1 MKSNALAAVAALVA
15 CTVCAAAPATV
26 PTTKTAK
33 DARFLAALQKA
44 HPGTTFT
51 SVNGSVV
58 PGVYEVWMG
67 PNVAYVSAQSPRY
80 FIFGRVIDTATLTD
94 LTGPRLAGAERMRA
108 TTETTATAQ
117 PVLVDKLP
125 LADAIK
131 TVRGTGARSVYV
143 FSDPACAYCK
153 RLEPELATLND
164 VTIYTFL
171 VPFLGQGLPQSV
183 WCASDRNKAWQDL
196 MLRGDTSSLAGPQA
210 DCGSPIER
218 NLQLARQLRVN
229 GTPTLFY
236 ADGLRTDGYVPAA
249 EVERRIATAAV
260 ANASQKAAKAP
271 SEEKPQ

>member
-1 MKSNALAAVAALVA
+1 MKSKALAALAALLA
-15 CTVCAAAPATV
+15 CTVCVAAPS
-26 PTTKTAK
+26 AK
-33 DARFLAALQKA
+33 DAKEARFLAALQKA
-44 HPGTTFT
+44 HPGTKFT

-80 FIFGRVIDTATLTD
+80 FIFGRVIDTVTLTD
-94 LTGPRLAGAERMRA
+94 LTGPRLARAERMRA
-108 TTETTATAQ
+108 TETTTATAQ
-117 PVLVDKLP
+117 PVSLDKLP
-125 LADAIK
+125 LGDAIK

-171 VPFLGQGLPQSV
+171 VPFLGQSLPQSV
-183 WCASDRNKAWQDL
+183 WCSSDRNKTWQDL
-196 MLRGDTSSLAGPQA
+196 MLRGDASGLASPQT
-210 DCGSPIER
+210 DCASPIER

-249 EVERRIATAAV
+249 EVERRIAMAA
-260 ANASQKAAKAP
+260 ATNASQTAARAS